1 MPLFDTHAHYND
13 DAFDQNRKGLLDALP
28 DAGVGAV
35 VIPGVDVES
44 SRSAL
49 ALAES
54 RPWLFAAAGI
64 HPEDCAG
71 CTAADFSAIRDL
83 CREKKVVAI
92 GEIGLDYYWAENPP
106 KEFQQMVFRRQLELA
121 LELEL
126 PVIVHDR
133 EAHGDSLE
141 IVKEFPGVRGVF
153 HCFSGSPEMA
163 EELLKRGWYL
173 GFDGPVTY
181 KNARRAP
188 GGRGRHAPGPDRG
201 GDGRALHEPGAQP
214 GQAERQPESP
224 LHCGKTGGVEGH
236 LPGGDGGAHLEQWP
250 AAVRAGGEGMKK
262 AFLMV
267 LACLLLA
274 GCGAPTGTTAKV
286 PETAPEEPISAPAVV
301 TEGRVPEEYDALP
314 TEVVSLYD
322 WQTSGE
328 PLALLAEIP
337 EQEMALYGVADR
349 DAPHVL
355 FRWGDTLAEFPD
367 WVIYTP
373 KSVTP
378 ELLALD
384 LDGDGAVEPVVSCF
398 QGGNQVSRY
407 ALHVLQQSRGTL
419 TDSQLPDSLYEEQ
432 LSALLTLSGSGE
444 MLTISLGSQSIEA
457 ALRRGC
463 RRRLWNTCGP
473 ELLSLGRKMG
483 ASFGWRIGPRCTP
496 RIPPS
501 PP

>member
-49 ALAES
+49 ALAEN

-163 EELLKRGWYL
+163 EALIKRGWYL
-173 GFDGPVTY
+173 GIDGPITY

-188 GGRGRHAPGPDRG
+188 
-201 GDGRALHEPGAQP
+201 EV
-214 GQAERQPESP
+214 AEVIP
-224 LHCGKTGGVEGH
+224 LERIVVE
-236 LPGGDGGAHLEQWP
+236 
-250 AAVRAGGEGMKK
+250 
-262 AFLMV
+262 
-267 LACLLLA
+267 
-274 GCGAPTGTTAKV
+274 T
-286 PETAPEEPISAPAVV
+286 
-301 TEGRVPEEYDALP
+301 
-314 TEVVSLYD
+314 
-322 WQTSGE
+322 
-328 PLALLAEIP
+328 
-337 EQEMALYGVADR
+337 
-349 DAPHVL
+349 DAPYL
-355 FRWGDTLAEFPD
+355 TPEPFRGKRNDSRYLPY
-367 WVIYTP
+367 VIE
-373 KSVTP
+373 KMARWKGVTP
-378 ELLALD
+378 E
-384 LDGDGAVEPVVSCF
+384 E
-398 QGGNQVSRY
+398 
-407 ALHVLQQSRGTL
+407 L
-419 TDSQLPDSLYEEQ
+419 TEITF
-432 LSALLTLSGSGE
+432 ANGK
-444 MLTISLGSQSIEA
+444 
-457 ALRRGC
+457 
-463 RRRLWNTCGP
+463 RL
-473 ELLSLGRKMG
+473 
-483 ASFGWRIGPRCTP
+483 FGLE
-496 RIPPS
+496 
-501 PP
+501 